1 MGLTLFALQSPSRL
15 AVLPAPPRPPQT
27 TSVSI
32 PCHSQPQLLP
42 VQTAVINSIFVLVVS
57 RASGLPLTAHSLA
70 FPRPPFVTFQIRP
83 NSPQF
88 ARFLQS
94 STNSPCPFVP
104 HDQRTIPALTF
115 PIPSLTQ
122 PDFSYFFTH
131 PPLSFE
137 RPPSA
142 ISGKDIRPPKH
153 EQGRAQSHSTPAS
166 GVNAP
171 LSKCGP

>member
-1 MGLTLFALQSPSRL
+1 MGLTLFALHVPGLSPCFPRFPPQETHPVSPSDH
-15 AVLPAPPRPPQT
+15 VLPQDPRLPPRPKF
-27 TSVSI
+27 
-32 PCHSQPQLLP
+32 
-42 VQTAVINSIFVLVVS
+42 NSIFALVPS
-57 RASGLPLTAHSLA
+57 CPSA
-70 FPRPPFVTFQIRP
+70 FPLVAIPWPFPSPVVTFQNGP
-83 NSPQF
+83 HPSQF
-88 ARFLQS
+88 ARFSTS
-94 STNSPCPFVP
+94 STNSPCPFAI

>member
-32 PCHSQPQLLP
+32 PCHSQSQLP
-42 VQTAVINSIFVLVVS
+42 VQTPEFQFNFSFGLS